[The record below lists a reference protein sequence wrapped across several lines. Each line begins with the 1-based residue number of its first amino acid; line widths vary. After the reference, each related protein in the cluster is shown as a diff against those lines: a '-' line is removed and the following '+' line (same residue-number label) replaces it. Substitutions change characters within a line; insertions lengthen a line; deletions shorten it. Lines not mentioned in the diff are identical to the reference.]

1 MTLRHI
7 FEYEDYEIRD
17 LLGSLETVGQATRRT
32 YSLWV
37 SLPRFM
43 GSTGYTV
50 KPSVLV
56 ALGNPFW
63 SKGSL
68 KEDMGQ
74 ILDSLRRGDFTRPDL
89 PQLDWKAL
97 GGNPIGTY
105 SPEDSEARKRA
116 KDTIK
121 FLDLPSLK
129 SFLGTS
135 EYSLGKTLDSLREE
149 IMEILNAE
157 SREVSIPG
165 VVLVYADPG
174 DPDLLIAPTGSLY
187 QASTGGHRVVLEDLT
202 DSDTYRTY
210 LKDLI

>member
-1 MTLRHI
+1 MNLRHI
-7 FEYEDYEIRD
+7 LEYEDLMVD
-17 LLGSLETVGQATRRT
+17 LEGIGAASKRT

-43 GSTGYTV
+43 GSTGYTT

-63 SKGSL
+63 TNGSL
-68 KEDMGQ
+68 EADMGQ

-97 GGNPIGTY
+97 GGHPIGSY
-105 SPEDSEARKRA
+105 SPEDPEPRRRA

-129 SFLGTS
+129 TFLGS
-135 EYSLGKTLDSLREE
+135 SRFSLGKTLDGLREE
-149 IMEILNAE
+149 TMDRLHPE
-157 SREVSIPG
+157 SREVSNVG
-165 VVLVYADPG
+165 VVLVYANPG
-174 DPDLLIAPTGSLY
+174 DEDLLIAPTGSLY
-187 QASTGGHRVVLEDLT
+187 QASTGGQRVIIEDLT
-202 DSDTYRTY
+202 DSDNYRTY
-210 LKDLI
+210 LKDLM